1 MLQYGIVAVLSATV
15 LTATAGQTQPS
26 QRQST
31 TQPAAPQGQVQHRHV
46 ASASRLPQSA
56 VSAIEESMPGA
67 IIVEVDREEGQ
78 NVWDVDVLS
87 RGKLYDVVVDDRGQI
102 LYRREDRRDSQRLAN
117 LPDSVKRAVK
127 ERYPDAVIYDAEKD
141 VENNQ
146 RVYDLDVLIQG
157 GKMEVKITP
166 SGQFVEIEHD

>member
-78 NVWDVDVLS
+78 NV
-87 RGKLYDVVVDDRGQI
+87 
-102 LYRREDRRDSQRLAN
+102 YRREDRRDSQRLAN